1 LASLVAALTS
11 SHTELTVAQ
20 MLDSLGVEELPRL
33 WEQARRLIHDNNVT
47 YNVYGDP
54 QGMHRLWELDAV
66 PLGDVVPVPA

>member
-1 LASLVAALTS
+1 
-11 SHTELTVAQ
+11 

-47 YNVYGDP
+47 YNVFGDP